1 MFILRVQR
9 NWHLM
14 ARQMQ
19 RLLKQMKDMAEHQ
32 NADFNDILVGLG
44 INMDFI
50 IDLRILA
57 PLSEATDGELRWPK
71 EWVEPKGTF
80 DANLDML
87 KSWVI
92 DCNSRQEDEDEDE
105 DEADAP
111 RLVKGQGCLF
121 TPPRLTERQKR
132 DIFKR
137 Q

>member
-19 RLLKQMKDMAEHQ
+19 RLLKRMKDMAEKQ

-50 IDLRILA
+50 FDLGNLA
-57 PLSEATDGELRWPK
+57 PLSETTEVELRWPK
-71 EWVEPKGTF
+71 EWVEPRGTF

-92 DCNSRQEDEDEDE
+92 DCYSRQEDEE
-105 DEADAP
+105 EADAP

-121 TPPRLTERQKR
+121 TSPRLTERQKR